1 MFANL
6 RTRYHQR
13 SNASE
18 PTPLLQ
24 GTEDLAILRLLILV
38 DAIADLQAIITTL
51 QSASMRFPY
60 DAATTAEN
68 YRQLANTTRLYNSQN
83 NWRMLSS

>member
-1 MFANL
+1 M
-6 RTRYHQR
+6 
-13 SNASE
+13 SNDSE

-24 GTEDLAILRLLILV
+24 GTEDLAILRLLIVV

-51 QSASMRFPY
+51 QSASMRFRY

-68 YRQLANTTRLYNSQN
+68 YQQFLKHNTYDTVANSHHTPKIR
-83 NWRMLSS
+83 